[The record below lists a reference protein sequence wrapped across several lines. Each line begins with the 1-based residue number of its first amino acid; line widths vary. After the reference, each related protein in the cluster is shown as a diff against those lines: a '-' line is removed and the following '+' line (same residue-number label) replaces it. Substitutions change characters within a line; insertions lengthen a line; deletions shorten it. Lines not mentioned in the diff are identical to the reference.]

1 MPITSTGLVS
11 GINFDSIISQI
22 QDSERG
28 PILQLQGRQTGYQN
42 QISGLL
48 ALSSKLSA
56 FAAVAASV
64 NDPANFNTRTASV
77 TKTTAGVSLLSATT
91 DTTATNGSYNINV
104 LQLAQAQKLAA
115 RDLST
120 RTPRRSQ
127 PVRGPSNSRWE
138 ARGQCTA

>member
-64 NDPANFNTRTASV
+64 HDPAHFNTRTASV
-77 TKTTAGVSLLSATT
+77 TKTTAGASLLSPTT
-91 DTTATNGSYNINV
+91 DTAATNGSYTTNA
-104 LQLAQAQKLAA
+104 LQPAQAQTLASRA
-115 RDLST
+115 LRDQ
-120 RTPRRSQ
+120 RT
-127 PVRGPSNSRWE
+127 
-138 ARGQCTA
+138 TAL